1 MMNIVV
7 VEDEPLFA
15 ETLKYL
21 IELNPRY
28 VVTDLADDYGS
39 ALAAVER
46 RRPDLALVD
55 LQLARGSTGFA
66 VAAKLVELG
75 IPCLFT
81 SGNAPI
87 FPIPDLALGC
97 LLKPFSEEDLVRSLK
112 TAEDLLRGR
121 ERVRPSRPGNLRLYA
136 EEHRKAVAAPVPSLP
151 RRAGL
156 RGSLKARLTSWWT
169 AGNRSFGRI

>member
-1 MMNIVV
+1 MLNIIV

-28 VVTDLADDYGS
+28 AVTDLADDYAS
-39 ALAAVER
+39 AMTAVER

-55 LQLARGSTGFA
+55 LQLARGSSGFA

-97 LLKPFSEEDLVRSLK
+97 LVKPFSEEDLVRSLK

-136 EEHRKAVAAPVPSLP
+136 EEHKKAVVAAASSLP

-156 RGSLKARLTSWWT
+156 RGSLKARFSSWLTT
-169 AGNRSFGRI
+169 GNRSFG

>member
-1 MMNIVV
+1 MLNIIV

-28 VVTDLADDYGS
+28 AVTDLADDYGS

-97 LLKPFSEEDLVRSLK
+97 LVKPFSEEDLVRSLK

-136 EEHRKAVAAPVPSLP
+136 EEHQKAVIAANPSEP
-151 RRAGL
+151 HRGDL
-156 RGSLKARLTSWWT
+156 RGSLRARLASWLT
-169 AGNRSFGRI
+169 TGNRSCG